1 MLHVKG
7 FYIRL
12 GNAELM
18 LIFQSEIKWVLV
30 WYDGILLCQ
39 ILFEKLVRKLAILH
53 TYFVC
58 LFFNG

>member
-7 FYIRL
+7 FYISL
-12 GNAELM
+12 GNAELV

-39 ILFEKLVRKLAILH
+39 ILFEKLLRKLAILH

-58 LFFNG
+58 LSFNG